1 MNACTR
7 LTSQPAVQRLIT
19 GALVVLGLL
28 ASRAA
33 TAQDQIEI
41 IIRSNL
47 GRASQVVMPQTR
59 SFTIER
65 HGEPVIIE
73 RVQGRVR
80 ILDATA
86 TTTLEVSLRNASS
99 QLAEAV
105 LLLPVPDG
113 AVVGSFLFE
122 GASAEPTAQVMRR
135 DEARRLY
142 DAIVAKVR
150 DPALLEF
157 AGYNLVR
164 SSVFPIE
171 AGGTQKIRL
180 TYEHLLPVDGSRVD
194 YILPRSESLDRRT
207 PWHVE
212 VDMQCKDPIS
222 MVYSPSHTFETER
235 LSPHHLKAR
244 IAESSIFDPGSFRL
258 SYLREVSGV
267 TASLYA
273 YPDPKIEGGYFLLVA
288 GVPTDMAN
296 ARDEDVAARSV
307 KREVTLVIDRS
318 GSMAGVKMDQA
329 KAAALQVLEGLD
341 EGEAFNVIDFS
352 TTVSMFSN
360 KPVVKDG
367 KSTAAARIYL
377 DAMRSGGGT
386 NIHDALVEALK
397 AHDSTEGR
405 LPLVLFLTDG
415 LPTVGRTSEVDIRQ
429 LVEKGNPQQRRIFTF
444 GVGNDVNVP
453 LLDRLSDATR
463 AVSVYVQPEED
474 VELKVAQTF
483 RRLSGPVLAGAVLNT
498 IDGAGEITTGA
509 AVRELIPSALPD
521 LFDGDQLVVLGQYRD
536 VAGEGGKSPI
546 RFRLAGELLGEA
558 KVFEFEFDLDAATT
572 RNAFVPRLWASRRIA
587 YLVDQ
592 IRQAGAASAASPHLA
607 NAPIFDDP
615 RYRELA
621 EEILRL
627 STEFGILTEYTAF
640 LATEGTDLSDW
651 SNLQATCNTILDGR
665 AVQERWG
672 MGAVNQGVNFNE
684 QKVQSKL
691 NYQNRFV
698 DDKLN
703 RVEIASVQQVCDRAF
718 YKRGSQ
724 WIDSQLI
731 TAGEKQAGPISPD
744 ETIEF
749 GSAEHLAILHRL
761 IEQNRQ
767 GVLSLDGDIMLR
779 FEGRN
784 ILVRNTPPSP

>member
-1 MNACTR
+1 MHAHPR
-7 LTSQPAVQRLIT
+7 LPSRPSPSRLMSGVFLMLALIAA
-19 GALVVLGLL
+19 GA
-28 ASRAA
+28 R
-33 TAQDQIEI
+33 AQDQIEI

-47 GRASQVVMPQTR
+47 GSATQVVMPQTR
-59 SFTIER
+59 SFTIEGR
-65 HGEPVIIE
+65 GEAVVIE
-73 RVQGRVR
+73 KVEGRVR

-86 TTTLEVSLRNASS
+86 TTTLEVSLRNASPR
-99 QLAEAV
+99 QAEAV

-122 GASAEPTAQVMRR
+122 GASTEPTAQVMRR

-157 AGYNLVR
+157 AGYNLIR

-180 TYEHLLPVDGSRVD
+180 TYEHLLPVDGDRVD
-194 YILPRSESLDRRT
+194 YLLPRSESLDRRA

-212 VDMQCKDPIS
+212 VDVQSKEPVS
-222 MVYSPSHTFETER
+222 TVYSPSHTLETER
-235 LSPHHLKAR
+235 RSPNHLSIR
-244 IAESSIFDPGSFRL
+244 IAESSRLDPGSFRL
-258 SYLREVSGV
+258 SYLRERHGV

-288 GVPTDMAN
+288 GLPADAVK
-296 ARDEDVAARSV
+296 ARDEDVAARGV

-341 EGEAFNVIDFS
+341 EGEAFNIIDFS
-352 TTVSMFSN
+352 TTVSMLAA
-360 KPVVKDG
+360 KPVEKNS
-367 KSTAAARIYL
+367 KSAAAARVYL
-377 DAMRSGGGT
+377 DMMRAGGGT

-397 AHDSTEGR
+397 VHETTEGR

-415 LPTVGRTSEVDIRQ
+415 LPTVGRTSEVDIRE
-429 LVEKGNPQQRRIFTF
+429 LVEKGNPQGRRIFTF
-444 GVGNDVNVP
+444 GVGHDVNVP

-463 AVSVYVQPEED
+463 AVSVYVNPEED

-483 RRLSGPVLAGAVLNT
+483 RRLSGPILANAALDT
-498 IDGAGEITTGA
+498 IDAQGEVATGA

-521 LFDGDQLVVLGQYRD
+521 LFDGDQLIVLGQYRNGG
-536 VAGEGGKSPI
+536 GEGGHAPI
-546 RFRLAGELLGEA
+546 RFRLAGEFLGEE
-558 KVFEFEFDLDAATT
+558 KVFEFEFDLESATT

-592 IRQAGAASAASPHLA
+592 IRQAGAASGAAPHVA

-640 LATEGTDLSDW
+640 LATEGTNLSDW
-651 SNLQATCNTILDGR
+651 NSLQATCNSILDGR

-684 QKVQSKL
+684 QKVQSKV
-691 NYQNRFV
+691 NYQNAFV
-698 DDKLN
+698 DEKLN

-718 YKRGSQ
+718 FKRGAQ
-724 WIDSQLI
+724 WIDSQLVTE
-731 TAGEKQAGPISPD
+731 TAAQSEAIEPD

-749 GSAEHLAILHRL
+749 GSAEHIAILHRL

-767 GVLSLDGDIMLR
+767 GVLSLSGDIMLR
-779 FEGRN
+779 FDGRN
-784 ILVRNTPPSP
+784 ILIRNTTPTP

>member
-1 MNACTR
+1 MYVA
-7 LTSQPAVQRLIT
+7 
-19 GALVVLGLL
+19 ALRRIRPVFGLL
-28 ASRAA
+28 MLAGLFAPAA
-33 TAQDQIEI
+33 RAQDQIEI

-47 GRASQVVMPQTR
+47 GRATHVVMPQTR
-59 SFTIER
+59 SFAIER
-65 HGEPVIIE
+65 RGEAVVVE
-73 RVQGRVR
+73 RVDALVR

-86 TTTLEVSLRNASS
+86 TTTLEISLRNASS
-99 QLAEAV
+99 SLAEAV

-135 DEARRLY
+135 DESRRLY
-142 DAIVAKVR
+142 DAIVARVR

-164 SSVFPIE
+164 SSVFPVE
-171 AGGTQKIRL
+171 AGGTQKVRL

-207 PWHVE
+207 PWSVR
-212 VDMQCKDPIS
+212 VDLQCKEPVSI
-222 MVYSPSHTFETER
+222 VYSPSHTLEAER
-235 LSPHHLKAR
+235 RSPNHLSLR
-244 IAESSIFDPGSFRL
+244 IAESSRLDPGSFRL
-258 SYLREVSGV
+258 SYLREGKGV

-288 GVPTDMAN
+288 GLPADPVKVRDAN
-296 ARDEDVAARSV
+296 IAARAV
-307 KREVTLVIDRS
+307 RREVTLVIDRS

-341 EGEAFNVIDFS
+341 EGEAFNIIDFS
-352 TTVSMFSN
+352 TTVSMFSSR
-360 KPVVKDG
+360 PVEKNER
-367 KSTAAARIYL
+367 STAAARMYL
-377 DAMRSGGGT
+377 DAIRSGGGT
-386 NIHDALVEALK
+386 NIHDALLEALK
-397 AHDSTEGR
+397 AHQSTEGR

-429 LVEKGNPQQRRIFTF
+429 LVEKGNPQGRRIFTF
-444 GVGNDVNVP
+444 GVGHDVNVP

-483 RRLSGPVLAGAVLNT
+483 RRLSGPVFADASLNT
-498 IDGAGEITTGA
+498 IDQAGEITTGA
-509 AVRELIPSALPD
+509 AVSDLIPAALPD
-521 LFDGDQLVVLGQYRD
+521 LFDGDQLVVLGQYRS
-536 VAGEGGKSPI
+536 AGGEGGRTPI
-546 RFRLAGELLGEA
+546 RFRLSGEFLGESR
-558 KVFEFEFDLDAATT
+558 VFEFEFDLDAATT

-592 IRQAGAASAASPHLA
+592 IRQAGASSAASPHVA

-640 LATEGTDLSDW
+640 LATEGTNLSDW
-651 SNLQATCNTILDGR
+651 SNLQATCNSILDGR
-665 AVQERWG
+665 AVQQRWG

-684 QKVQSKL
+684 QKVQAKL
-691 NYQNRFV
+691 NYDNRFV

-718 YKRGSQ
+718 FKRGAQ

-731 TAGEKQAGPISPD
+731 TAGEKQAAPIAPD

-749 GSAEHLAILHRL
+749 GSAEHIAILHRL